1 MECSQLRHFMPVTGT
16 SVWDIMKIKNIDGLS
31 AHELQQEGDNGARF
45 VYFAYTISIAV
56 VTFKRTSDVY
66 MIRNG
71 ESRAARSWPFTLI
84 SFLSGWWGLPFGPK
98 YTIEAIRTNLKGG
111 KDVTEEV
118 MSTVAGHI
126 LFREAERKR
135 MQPH

>member
-1 MECSQLRHFMPVTGT
+1 
-16 SVWDIMKIKNIDGLS
+16 MKIKNIDGLS
-31 AHELQQEGDNGARF
+31 ARELQHEGESGSRF
-45 VYFAYTISIAV
+45 IYFAYTLSLGV

-66 MIRNG
+66 MIRKG
-71 ESRAARSWPFTLI
+71 ESRVYRSWPFTTL
-84 SFLSGWWGLPFGPK
+84 SFLLGWWGLPFGPK
-98 YTIEAIRTNLKGG
+98 YTIEAIRTNFKGG

-126 LFREAERKR
+126 LFREAERQR

>member
-1 MECSQLRHFMPVTGT
+1 
-16 SVWDIMKIKNIDGLS
+16 MKIKNIDGLS
-31 AHELQQEGDNGARF
+31 ARELQQEGENGSRF
-45 VYFAYTISIAV
+45 IYFAYTVSLGV

-66 MIRNG
+66 MIRKG
-71 ESRAARSWPFTLI
+71 ESRGNRMAFYRI
-84 SFLSGWWGLPFGPK
+84 EFLFGWWGLPFGPK

-111 KDVTEEV
+111 KDVTDEV

-126 LFREAERKR
+126 LFREAERQR

>member
-1 MECSQLRHFMPVTGT
+1 M
-16 SVWDIMKIKNIDGLS
+16 SVPGPSALVIMKIKNIDGLS
-31 AHELQQEGDNGARF
+31 AREVQQEGDNGARF
-45 VYFAYTISIAV
+45 IYFAYTLSFAV

-66 MIRNG
+66 MIRKG
-71 ESRAARSWPFTLI
+71 ERRGYRSWPFTLV
-84 SFLSGWWGLPFGPK
+84 SFLLGWWGLPFGPK

-111 KDVTEEV
+111 KDVTDEV

-126 LFREAERKR
+126 LFREAERQR

>member
-1 MECSQLRHFMPVTGT
+1 
-16 SVWDIMKIKNIDGLS
+16 MKIKNIDGLS
-31 AHELQQEGDNGARF
+31 ARELQQEGDNGSRF
-45 VYFAYTISIAV
+45 IYFAYTLSFAV

-66 MIRNG
+66 MIRKG
-71 ESRAARSWPFTLI
+71 ESRGYRSWPFTLI
-84 SFLSGWWGLPFGPK
+84 SFLFGWWGLPFGPK

-111 KDVTEEV
+111 KDVTDEV

-126 LFREAERKR
+126 LFREAERQR

>member
-1 MECSQLRHFMPVTGT
+1 M
-16 SVWDIMKIKNIDGLS
+16 SVPGPSVLDIMKIKNIEGLS
-31 AHELQQEGDNGARF
+31 ARQLQGEGDNGSRF
-45 VYFAYTISIAV
+45 IFFAYTLSFGV

-66 MIRNG
+66 MIRKG
-71 ESRAARSWPFTLI
+71 ESRSYKSWPFTVI
-84 SFLSGWWGLPFGPK
+84 SFLFGWWGIPFGPK

-111 KDVTEEV
+111 KDVTDEV

-126 LFREAERKR
+126 LFREAERQR